1 MRSFLSSLVAGV
13 SPSFTLSSLCLVF
26 SYLKSKKRMEEF
38 ECEFKECDRTS
49 NFKIVKLIEFNDYM
63 WAVREKQTKIITRFL
78 AWLCK

>member
-1 MRSFLSSLVAGV
+1 MSSFLSSLVGV

-38 ECEFKECDRTS
+38 ECEFECDLTS
-49 NFKIVKLIEFNDYM
+49 NFKVVKLIEFADYM